1 MKYDFNARCVKDEQS
16 DPGSE
21 KWTIKY
27 LSNTNGGKYDRSIN
41 AYEFDTTLYETESE
55 TVKRFENQT
64 GYVFCTGYNK
74 GIEQLCPP
82 GTEMTFRDGGCFNK
96 TTNTR
101 VYPAGSRCA
110 LKPCQ
115 NGGHCY
121 DLSSADAYHCAC
133 SYPYTGVHCQTLH
146 RLCYGDICSDKTSNI
161 LAFCHGFTTDK
172 ALPYVCLCHMKNA
185 TKERFVA
192 LNNCHSGET
201 FHKVCDGKEPFVG
214 ALPFTNKAFYIC
226 LPGRLDSRLI
236 PCDLDHVWNDTQ
248 KECVPEYTLM

>member
-1 MKYDFNARCVKDEQS
+1 
-16 DPGSE
+16 SE

-41 AYEFDTTLYETESE
+41 GYEFDTELYETEIAFDLCYYYNVAK
-55 TVKRFENQT
+55 TVRRFKNKS

-82 GTEMTFRDGGCFNK
+82 GTEVTFQVGGCINK
-96 TTNTR
+96 TTNTT
-101 VYPAGSRCA
+101 VFPAGSRCA

-115 NGGHCY
+115 NGGRCF

-133 SYPYTGVHCQTLH
+133 HYPYTGVHCQTQY
-146 RLCYGDICSDKTSNI
+146 RLCSARICGNKASNI
-161 LAFCHGFTTDK
+161 LAFCHGFTSDK
-172 ALPYVCLCHMKNA
+172 TLPYICLCHMKSA
-185 TKERFVA
+185 PEERFVA
-192 LNNCHSGET
+192 LNSCHSEEI

-226 LPGRLDSRLI
+226 LPGWMNARVKS
-236 PCDLDHVWNDTQ
+236 CDLDHVWNGTQ